1 MSDESI
7 KLWVRTDVGNERF
20 SWCVP
25 DEVAGDW
32 ISFSVPTGRMLEINK
47 LLNNHIAVAAL
58 LLQAASSAEY
68 EAGFA
73 DGALPADGMITF

>member
-1 MSDESI
+1 
-7 KLWVRTDVGNERF
+7 
-20 SWCVP
+20 
-25 DEVAGDW
+25 
-32 ISFSVPTGRMLEINK
+32 MLEINK